1 MADEVGVEVRILR
14 TPRAAGVAGVVFSLL
29 MGIVLVLLRLSVPSI
44 ETGPGAWLTDSG
56 RRRDL
61 SVALALV
68 PFAGIAFLWFMGV
81 VRDRIGEREDR
92 FIATVF
98 LGSGLLFVAM
108 LFVGAAVFG
117 ALVAG
122 ASAAGKSIAPLE
134 VWDSERRITSQLLN
148 VYALRMGAVFVL
160 STTTIAVRTAVVPRW
175 LAALGYAVA
184 LVLLLTAGRIPF
196 VNLLFPLWTLVLSI
210 HILLIARAAGTAP
223 A

>member
-1 MADEVGVEVRILR
+1 
-14 TPRAAGVAGVVFSLL
+14 
-29 MGIVLVLLRLSVPSI
+29 
-44 ETGPGAWLTDSG
+44 
-56 RRRDL
+56 
-61 SVALALV
+61 
-68 PFAGIAFLWFMGV
+68 
-81 VRDRIGEREDR
+81 
-92 FIATVF
+92 
-98 LGSGLLFVAM
+98 M